1 MNLESIQKGVV
12 EAVKFYV
19 LHVVAPEGSSPF
31 PDRRIVPVRLRWYDL
46 YFSTGYEVIIEISSS
61 KKETYGFAAVFD
73 TTFLLSDGE
82 PAVRHILVSN
92 SAKSYLL
99 WAAVL
104 LCAGE
109 GRVSGLSGYIT

>member
-61 KKETYGFAAVFD
+61 KKETYGFAPRYLIPPSFCQMESQ
-73 TTFLLSDGE
+73 LSDTSLYPTVPSPTCFGQQYCS
-82 PAVRHILVSN
+82 VLV
-92 SAKSYLL
+92 KEECLDYL
-99 WAAVL
+99 V
-104 LCAGE
+104 
-109 GRVSGLSGYIT
+109 T